1 LENKNFYKEI
11 DKKILKV
18 FNKNKIDILNNKN
31 DFWNIISV
39 YNLEKKINSEELIL
53 EYLKKVKKWLINY
66 DANLIKNV
74 YLID

>member
-1 LENKNFYKEI
+1 MENKNFYKEI